1 MSEVLTNLLS
11 QIPSGTAEIV
21 GIWLA
26 ALLTLAVL
34 SYILGNN
41 PFFRFAEYLFV
52 GVAAGYAGALAW
64 NQVLWP
70 RLQLLISDPLG
81 HWPYGVFFL
90 LGVLLLTRGARRIAV
105 LGNLPMGVLFGT
117 GAALAI
123 GGALTGSLVPQMQA
137 SVVSLSPSAEAEG
150 LTRWTAVIDAA
161 LLLVGTLAVLS
172 VFHFRTRAEGT
183 RANFFD
189 GLLKGSRG
197 LGRGVIM
204 ITFGALLAGALMSF
218 FAILLSRLD
227 FIVNDWIVLFSR
239 MGL

>member
-1 MSEVLTNLLS
+1 MSEVLTNLLG
-11 QIPSGTAEIV
+11 QIPPGTAEV
-21 GIWLA
+21 AGVWLA

-41 PFFRFAEYLFV
+41 PFFRLAEYLFV
-52 GVAAGYAGALAW
+52 GMAAGYAGALAW
-64 NQVLWP
+64 NQILWP
-70 RLQLLISDPLG
+70 RLELLINDPVG

-90 LGVLLLTRGARRIAV
+90 LGILLLTRGARRIAV
-105 LGNLPMGVLFGT
+105 LGNLPLGVLFGT

-137 SVVSLSPSAEAEG
+137 SIVSLSPAAHTVG
-150 LTRWTAVIDAA
+150 LARWTYVIDAV
-161 LLLVGTLAVLS
+161 LLVLGTLAVLS
-172 VFHFRTRAEGT
+172 VFHFRARPEGT
-183 RANFFD
+183 RGNFFD

-227 FIVNDWIVLFSR
+227 FLVNDWIVLFSR